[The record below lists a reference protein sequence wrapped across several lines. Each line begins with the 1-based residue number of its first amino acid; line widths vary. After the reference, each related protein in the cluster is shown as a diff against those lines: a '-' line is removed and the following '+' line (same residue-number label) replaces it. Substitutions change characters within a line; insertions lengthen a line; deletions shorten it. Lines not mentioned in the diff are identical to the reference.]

1 MVEWTARSILHT
13 GRSKMWD
20 GDMSAKQ
27 QGIQNLKVSRLCTC
41 LQTAL
46 VAGVSDSPLHW
57 CRIQDYIATPVS
69 FLVSHLIPGI
79 ES

>member
-1 MVEWTARSILHT
+1 MVEWTAGSILHT

-27 QGIQNLKVSRLCTC
+27 QGIQNLKVSRLCAC

-46 VAGVSDSPLHW
+46 VAGSV
-57 CRIQDYIATPVS
+57 IALYTGV
-69 FLVSHLIPGI
+69 
-79 ES
+79 EYKMT